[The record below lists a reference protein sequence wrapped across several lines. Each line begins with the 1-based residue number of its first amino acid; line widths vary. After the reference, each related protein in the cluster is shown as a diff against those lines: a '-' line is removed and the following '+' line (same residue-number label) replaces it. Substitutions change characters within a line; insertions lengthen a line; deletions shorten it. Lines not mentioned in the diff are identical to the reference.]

1 MDYFSLCN
9 NYSCDG
15 LWAFTF
21 TLFGVVILLLLVG
34 SNIDD
39 AVKASREESAF
50 NPLTFGNMA
59 VLVLALGF
67 LASGYFVKSLQNGS
81 ITELNNTTVSVCGDT
96 LNSVIHNVKY
106 LSKRYDN
113 KVESFKFMYGDNI
126 ISKEQ
131 YVNDILNEF
140 YSTGSSDSPNYNAEF
155 KDAAINLKK
164 GM

>member
-1 MDYFSLCN
+1 MDYFSLYN
-9 NYSCDG
+9 NYNCDG

-21 TLFGVVILLLLVG
+21 TLFGVAILLLLVG
-34 SNIDD
+34 FNIDD
-39 AVKASREESAF
+39 AVKASRKESAF
-50 NPLTFGNMA
+50 NPLTFGNAA
-59 VLVLALGF
+59 VLVFALGF

-96 LNSVIHNVKY
+96 LDSVIHNVKY

-113 KVESFKFMYGDNI
+113 KIESFKFMYGDNI

-140 YSTGSSDSPNYNAEF
+140 YNTGSSDSPDYSAEF
-155 KDAAINLKK
+155 KDATINLKK
-164 GM
+164 GI

>member
-1 MDYFSLCN
+1 MDYFSLYN
-9 NYSCDG
+9 NYNCDG

-50 NPLTFGNMA
+50 NQLTFGNMA

-113 KVESFKFMYGDNI
+113 KLESFKFMYGNNI

-140 YSTGSSDSPNYNAEF
+140 YSTGSSGSPDYSAEF
-155 KDAAINLKK
+155 KDATVNLKK

>member
-1 MDYFSLCN
+1 MDYFSLYN
-9 NYSCDG
+9 NYNCDR

-21 TLFGVVILLLLVG
+21 TLFGVMILLLLVG
-34 SNIDD
+34 FNIDD
-39 AVKASREESAF
+39 AVKASRKGSEFTILTCGNAF
-50 NPLTFGNMA
+50 VLGV
-59 VLVLALGF
+59 VLVF
-67 LASGYFVKSLQNGS
+67 LASGYFLKSSHNDS
-81 ITELNNTTVSVCGDT
+81 VTELNNTTTSVCGDT
-96 LNSVIHNVKY
+96 LDSVINNVKY
-106 LSKRYDN
+106 LSRRYDN

-155 KDAAINLKK
+155 KDATINLKK